1 MKKLL
6 ILVTM
11 IFVSSL
17 TYAETAREIMQ
28 KVDDRDNGDTMIS
41 RVTLT
46 TFRYVKKGKKMAPAE
61 KPRVKMMDTVLKDY
75 GPKGKDHKSV
85 SIILKPQSEKGIGF
99 LQYDW
104 DDPNRETDQWLYLS
118 AMGKIKRIVSG
129 NDDEPKTGSFFG
141 SELSYEDMES
151 INIDEYKYKILGSEK
166 YRKRDCWVIQSV
178 PLPKRARKSNYS
190 KTMIWV
196 DKERFMDLKAILF
209 NRNGKKV
216 KKIYFKNIK
225 KINGIFVVGKIV
237 ANNIETRRVT
247 NMVYNNIRIN
257 SKVEDK
263 FLTQRTLTDKGFR
276 TRNLKKYQ

>member
-1 MKKLL
+1 MKKIL
-6 ILVTM
+6 IIIAM

-17 TYAETAREIMQ
+17 AYAETAREIMQ

-46 TFRYVKKGKKMAPAE
+46 TFRYVTKGRKIVPAE

-85 SIILKPQSEKGIGF
+85 SIILEPQSEKGIGF

-104 DDPNRETDQWLYLS
+104 DDPNRETDQWIYLS
-118 AMGKIKRIVSG
+118 AMGKVKRIVSG

-151 INIDEYKYKILGSEK
+151 RNIDEYKYKILGSEK

-190 KTMIWV
+190 KTMVWV
-196 DKERFMDLKAILF
+196 DKERYIDLKAILF

-216 KKIYFKNIK
+216 KKIYFKKIK
-225 KINGIFVVGKIV
+225 KINGVLVVGKIV

-247 NMVYNNIRIN
+247 NMVHDNIRVN
-257 SKVEDK
+257 SKVEDS
-263 FLTQRTLTDKGFR
+263 FLTQRTLTDQGFR
-276 TRNLKKYQ
+276 NRNLKKYQ